1 VGQDLEALS
10 HGRRA
15 GRTGHREA
23 LRTIL
28 TLAATW
34 LARSPLSSPDRNC
47 STHWLVWTMRSR
59 TRPPT

>member
-23 LRTIL
+23 LRTIPRTFATLL
-28 TLAATW
+28 TGPQLLDALAGVDDAIEDQ
-34 LARSPLSSPDRNC
+34 AAD
-47 STHWLVWTMRSR
+47 
-59 TRPPT
+59 